1 VSSDVRTAPVDEEE
15 EVKAADDIADD
26 DLSDASVEGEHGPLV
41 HSQYAYPGPA
51 EEEQVVGMTVS
62 KTLQAQMVDLLERA
76 GRTGMILSV
85 SVSLQPPLACSSILI
100 GDRGAAE
107 RVRQAYYRAPA
118 HPTRTC
124 HAPGA
129 YRESRD
135 RQRARKP
142 WA

>member
-26 DLSDASVEGEHGPLV
+26 DLSDASVEGEHGPLI
-41 HSQYAYPGPA
+41 HSQYAYPGPV

-85 SVSLQPPLACSSILI
+85 SSS
-100 GDRGAAE
+100 
-107 RVRQAYYRAPA
+107 
-118 HPTRTC
+118 
-124 HAPGA
+124 
-129 YRESRD
+129 S
-135 RQRARKP
+135 
-142 WA
+142 